1 MKSKDELKEIDIKN
15 RAWYYFDDTIGDFNN
30 NFDNISLDKKFY
42 ENISLYDISQK
53 TLAGSKPWRI
63 KFNKIDGFINLG
75 SWW

>member
-42 ENISLYDISQK
+42 ANISLYDISQK
-53 TLAGSKPWRI
+53 TSTGSKPWRI

>member
-53 TLAGSKPWRI
+53 TSTGSKPWRI